1 VPLGVNTFVC
11 LDGVMQGP
19 GAPEEDP
26 SNGFDR
32 GGWVVTFADQL
43 GGVVDDDWFAHADA
57 ILPRSHHLPAMN
69 PYWSSVT
76 DPDNPVAVALN
87 GLPRYVVST
96 TLNPKTATWANTEVI
111 AADVV
116 DWVTELKQAPGRELQ
131 VHGSWQLAQTL
142 HQTGL
147 VDIYRLLV
155 FPIVVGAGKR
165 LFDDDS
171 KPVSFEVVSQ
181 KPSGSLTALELRP
194 AEYRVGTFLAEEG
207 RDGGANG

>member
-1 VPLGVNTFVC
+1 MLLSVNTFVS

-32 GGWVVTFADQL
+32 GGWVVPFADQL

-57 ILPRSHHLPAMN
+57 ILLGRTTYQLMQ

-87 GLPRYVVST
+87 GLPKYVVST
-96 TLNPKTATWANTEVI
+96 TLTRRTAGWGNTEVI
-111 AADVV
+111 ADHVV
-116 DWVTELKQAPGRELQ
+116 ERVAELKETPGRELQ

-142 HQTGL
+142 HQAGL

-165 LFDDDS
+165 LFDDGS
-171 KPVSFEVVSQ
+171 NPVSFEVASQ

-194 AEYRVGTFLAEEG
+194 RKYTVGTFLG
-207 RDGGANG
+207 

>member
-1 VPLGVNTFVC
+1 MLLSVNTFVS

-26 SNGFDR
+26 SNGFER
-32 GGWVVTFADQL
+32 GGWVVPFVDYL

-57 ILPRSHHLPAMN
+57 ILLGRTTYQLMQ
-69 PYWSSVT
+69 PYWSTIT
-76 DPDNPVAVALN
+76 DPDDPVAAALN
-87 GLPRYVVST
+87 GLPKYVVST
-96 TLNPKTATWANTEVI
+96 TLTPETATWATTEVI
-111 AADVV
+111 AHD
-116 DWVTELKQAPGRELQ
+116 VTERVAQLKQAPGRELQ

-142 HQTGL
+142 HQAGL

-165 LFDDDS
+165 LFDNGS

-194 AEYRVGTFLAEEG
+194 GEYTVGTFLG
-207 RDGGANG
+207 

>member
-1 VPLGVNTFVC
+1 MMLSVNTFVS

-26 SNGFDR
+26 SNGFER
-32 GGWVVTFADQL
+32 GGWVVPFVDYL

-57 ILPRSHHLPAMN
+57 ILLGRTTYQLMY
-69 PYWSSVT
+69 PYWSQVT
-76 DPDNPVAVALN
+76 DADNPVAVALN
-87 GLPRYVVST
+87 GLPKYVVST
-96 TLNPKTATWANTEVI
+96 TLTPQTATWANTEVI
-111 AADVV
+111 ADEVV
-116 DWVTELKQAPGRELQ
+116 ERVTELKKASGRELQ

-142 HQTGL
+142 HSAGL

-165 LFDDDS
+165 LFDDSS
-171 KPVSFEVVSQ
+171 KPVSFEVLSQ

-194 AEYRVGTFLAEEG
+194 EEYKVGTFLG
-207 RDGGANG
+207 

>member
-1 VPLGVNTFVC
+1 MLLSVHTFVS

-32 GGWVVTFADQL
+32 GGWVVPFADQL

-57 ILPRSHHLPAMN
+57 ILLGRTTYQLMH
-69 PYWSSVT
+69 PYWSQIT
-76 DPDNPVAVALN
+76 EPDDPVAAALN
-87 GLPRYVVST
+87 GLPKYVVST
-96 TLNPKTATWANTEVI
+96 TLTPETATWDSTEVI
-111 AADVV
+111 SADVV
-116 DWVTELKQAPGRELQ
+116 NRVTELKQGSGRELQ

-142 HQTGL
+142 HQAGL

-165 LFDDDS
+165 LFDDRS
-171 KPVSFEVVSQ
+171 KPVSFEVLSQ

-194 AEYRVGTFLAEEG
+194 AEYRVGTFLG
-207 RDGGANG
+207 

>member
-1 VPLGVNTFVC
+1 MLLSVHTFVS

-32 GGWVVTFADQL
+32 GGWVVPFVNQL

-57 ILPRSHHLPAMN
+57 ILFGRTTYQLMH
-69 PYWSSVT
+69 PYWSTIT
-76 DPDNPVAVALN
+76 DSDDPVAAALN
-87 GLPRYVVST
+87 GLPKYVVST
-96 TLNPKTATWANTEVI
+96 TLTPETATWANTEVI
-111 AADVV
+111 SDSVV
-116 DWVTELKQAPGRELQ
+116 ERVAELKQAPGRELQ

-142 HQTGL
+142 HQAGL

-165 LFDDDS
+165 LFDNGS
-171 KPVSFEVVSQ
+171 RPVAFEVISQ
-181 KPSGSLTALELRP
+181 KPSGPLTALELRP
-194 AEYRVGTFLAEEG
+194 GEFTVGTFVG
-207 RDGGANG
+207 